1 MVHLGLAYL
10 LHSTYSLVLSEKH
23 FSLCR
28 LSGQASQRTAS
39 ASSTRAA
46 WEEDSKGKA
55 SKPLPRSRIGSGQ
68 RKTPLNSFP
77 ASSPDFLPS
86 ACLYVSP
93 QSLKEGRTCFQSGVE
108 IMCLTRGKSAP
119 FFSSFISVTW
129 AGRTWPHTNLNTSHP
144 HGGSSHPKAQCLS
157 WSSLPLL
164 CHHENK
170 TQILLFGR
178 LESLM
183 VILKHAV
190 LINTPKQLKALESL
204 FKTTKAFPDE
214 MPPVYWSLTRD
225 MSFPGMHTSFLHEH
239 RPLIS
244 SEKHMSPGVKE
255 EGSPE

>member
-1 MVHLGLAYL
+1 MSTLGSGL
-10 LHSTYSLVLSEKH
+10 STPFYIQLSLVREAFFFVSAVRPRLSENC
-23 FSLCR
+23 FSFFHQSCLR
-28 LSGQASQRTAS
+28 RRQQRKGLKAMSG
-39 ASSTRAA
+39 
-46 WEEDSKGKA
+46 
-55 SKPLPRSRIGSGQ
+55 IGSGQ

-144 HGGSSHPKAQCLS
+144 HGGSSHPKTQCLS

-183 VILKHAV
+183 VILKHVV

-214 MPPVYWSLTRD
+214 MPLVYWSLTRD
-225 MSFPGMHTSFLHEH
+225 MSFSGMRTSFLHEH

-244 SEKHMSPGVKE
+244 SERHMSPGVKE